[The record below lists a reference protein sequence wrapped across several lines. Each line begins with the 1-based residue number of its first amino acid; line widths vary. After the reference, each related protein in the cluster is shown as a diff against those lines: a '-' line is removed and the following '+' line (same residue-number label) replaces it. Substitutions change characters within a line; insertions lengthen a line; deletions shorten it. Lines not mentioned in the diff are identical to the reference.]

1 MKNLTGLKNLYR
13 LISMS
18 HLKYFYRQ
26 PRIPKSEL
34 IKYREGLLIGSAC
47 EAGELYRAVLDGRPW
62 DELKSIASFYDYL
75 EIQPKGNNAFLVREG
90 RVSGEKQ
97 LEEINQTILKL
108 GDELNKPVV
117 ATCDVHFLDPG
128 DEIFRRILMAGQ
140 GFSDADNQAPLYLRT
155 TQEMLDEF
163 AYLGERAYEVVVE
176 NPNQIADMVDVMR
189 PFPEGNFPPNIPG
202 AKEELR
208 EICWTNCK
216 KMYGDPVPQY
226 VADRLTRE
234 LDSIIEHGFAV
245 LYIIAQKLVKNS
257 EDHGYHVG
265 SRGSVGSSFVATMA
279 GISEV
284 NPLGAALC
292 LPAVLPQ

>member
-1 MKNLTGLKNLYR
+1 
-13 LISMS
+13 MS

-216 KMYGDPVPQY
+216 RCMEILCHSMWPT
-226 VADRLTRE
+226 ALRAS
-234 LDSIIEHGFAV
+234 SI
-245 LYIIAQKLVKNS
+245 
-257 EDHGYHVG
+257 
-265 SRGSVGSSFVATMA
+265 RSSST
-279 GISEV
+279 
-284 NPLGAALC
+284 
-292 LPAVLPQ
+292 VLPSSISSRRSW

>member
-140 GFSDADNQAPLYLRT
+140 GFPMRT
-155 TQEMLDEF
+155 TRPRSTCAPRRKCSMNLPIS
-163 AYLGERAYEVVVE
+163 ASG
-176 NPNQIADMVDVMR
+176 PMR
-189 PFPEGNFPPNIPG
+189 WSWKIRI
-202 AKEELR
+202 KLR
-208 EICWTNCK
+208 IW
-216 KMYGDPVPQY
+216 
-226 VADRLTRE
+226 
-234 LDSIIEHGFAV
+234 
-245 LYIIAQKLVKNS
+245 
-257 EDHGYHVG
+257 
-265 SRGSVGSSFVATMA
+265 
-279 GISEV
+279 
-284 NPLGAALC
+284 
-292 LPAVLPQ
+292 